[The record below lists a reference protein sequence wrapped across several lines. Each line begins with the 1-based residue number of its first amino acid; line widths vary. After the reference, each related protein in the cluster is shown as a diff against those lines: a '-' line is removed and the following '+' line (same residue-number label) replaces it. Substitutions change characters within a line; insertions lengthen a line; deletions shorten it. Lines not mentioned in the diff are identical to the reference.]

1 MRKNDGVVRIDV
13 PKFGEILTARPK
25 KMSYEEY
32 RAKRTGQNKR
42 LKARLKGFL
51 VYKSSEIVKVGE
63 VDMLRKYKPCVG
75 KHFVLKFS

>member
-1 MRKNDGVVRIDV
+1 MRKNDNVVRINV

-32 RAKRTGQNKR
+32 RAERTRQNKR

-51 VYKSSEIVKVGE
+51 VYKSSEIVKVDKVE
-63 VDMLRKYKPCVG
+63 MLRKYAPCVG
-75 KHFVLKFS
+75 KIFILKFS